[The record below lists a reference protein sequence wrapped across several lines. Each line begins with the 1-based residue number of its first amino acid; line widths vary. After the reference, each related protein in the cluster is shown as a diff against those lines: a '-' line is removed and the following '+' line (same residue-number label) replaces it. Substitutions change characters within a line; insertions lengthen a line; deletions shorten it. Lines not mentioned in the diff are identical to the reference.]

1 MQERTDTQP
10 NRAIAGVDAVVAR
23 FGAWPAF
30 HDWEVVELSLLR
42 SGISKLVL
50 SFGTSVVEF
59 QLVDVLDLEP
69 VDFSSQNVI
78 SDLTIEPLEEGT
90 CFTLGPC
97 YGVTGWIV
105 ARDWSV
111 SLRS

>member
-1 MQERTDTQP
+1 MWERTDTQP
-10 NRAIAGVDAVVAR
+10 NRAIEGVDAVVAR
-23 FGAWPAF
+23 FGCWPAF

-42 SGISKLVL
+42 RGISKFVL
-50 SFGTSVVEF
+50 SYESSVVEF
-59 QLVDVLDLEP
+59 QLVDVLDLELA
-69 VDFSSQNVI
+69 DFSPQNVI
-78 SDLTIEPLEEGT
+78 SDLTIEPIEEGT

-105 ARDWSV
+105 ARSWSV